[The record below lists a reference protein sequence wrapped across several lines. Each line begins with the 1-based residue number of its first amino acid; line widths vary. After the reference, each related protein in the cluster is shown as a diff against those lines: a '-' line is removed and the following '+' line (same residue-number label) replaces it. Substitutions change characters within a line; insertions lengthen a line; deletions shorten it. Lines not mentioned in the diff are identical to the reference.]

1 MPPTKPKQSNAK
13 DYIKRGFMP
22 PASRA
27 VRLQF
32 FALAPQI
39 TSSLPQPHEQFQ
51 VPSIDLCSLSHQTP
65 HPAFDCNT
73 SLRHTHTHQRPHM
86 HTNGIAAQ
94 SQAILHPHSFHGSN
108 STNVF
113 NTVTDVVTLANLRHP
128 SHTSAMESSCS
139 STLSLALLKASEAM
153 QVDQRVAMWAP
164 CQWRNHVPEMH

>member
-1 MPPTKPKQSNAK
+1 
-13 DYIKRGFMP
+13 
-22 PASRA
+22 
-27 VRLQF
+27 
-32 FALAPQI
+32 
-39 TSSLPQPHEQFQ
+39 
-51 VPSIDLCSLSHQTP
+51 
-65 HPAFDCNT
+65 
-73 SLRHTHTHQRPHM
+73 M

-113 NTVTDVVTLANLRHP
+113 NTVTDVMTLANLRHP